1 MVRSVDLSDYMLPNP
16 ATVSATDDLFQ
27 AIDSIVE
34 HRISGVCVVDDDRML
49 VGVLSEMDCL
59 RAILG
64 GIYNAAANAG
74 QVFEY
79 MTTAVISCDIRDDLV
94 SVAEDMLKYGHR
106 RRPVVDQGRLV
117 GQITCRQLL
126 RVISDFDK

>member
-1 MVRSVDLSDYMLPNP
+1 MIRSVDLRDYMLPNP
-16 ATVSATDDLFQ
+16 VVVLANDNLFQ
-27 AIDSIVE
+27 AVDIIVKE
-34 HRISGVCVVDDDRML
+34 RISGVCVVDDKHIL

-64 GIYNAAANAG
+64 GIYNAAASVG
-74 QVFEY
+74 LVSEY
-79 MTTAVISCDIRDDLV
+79 MTGLVISCDIRADLV
-94 SVAEDMLKYGHR
+94 SVAEDMLKHGHR

-126 RVISDFDK
+126 RVISDFS